1 MTEQGLIVLMTDFGL
16 RDGYGAILK
25 GVIARINPHV
35 QVIDLTHDI
44 PPQDLWAGSFCL
56 MNAYPYFPLGTVY
69 IAVVDPG
76 VGTQRRGVAVKFR
89 EGYLVGP
96 DNGLLSGILS
106 LSAPL
111 DAVNLTN
118 TSYWRTITPSA
129 TFQGRDIFAPVG
141 AHLANGVPLAL
152 LGDAI
157 ETSSLTTLP
166 MAFCQVNGT
175 EVNGMIQYI
184 DGFGNLIS
192 NIPALV
198 IAQGVKSVVLKDK
211 KIIFA
216 QTYSD
221 VTKGEA
227 VALIGSHGMLE
238 IAISGGNAQ
247 ETLSV
252 GLGTPLFVKME

>member
-1 MTEQGLIVLMTDFGL
+1 
-16 RDGYGAILK
+16 
-25 GVIARINPHV
+25 
-35 QVIDLTHDI
+35 
-44 PPQDLWAGSFCL
+44 
-56 MNAYPYFPLGTVY
+56 
-69 IAVVDPG
+69 
-76 VGTQRRGVAVKFR
+76 
-89 EGYLVGP
+89 
-96 DNGLLSGILS
+96 LS